1 MSDRP
6 SATELPRRVD
16 RPVVTELHT
25 GQVSHLGFL
34 AVVLF
39 GNRRGTPAAVV
50 RMGEEVR
57 G

>member
-25 GQVSHLGFL
+25 GRVSYLGFL
-34 AVVLF
+34 AVVQF

-50 RMGEEVR
+50 RRREEGR

>member
-6 SATELPRRVD
+6 SATELPHRVD

-25 GQVSHLGFL
+25 GRVPHLGFL
-34 AVVLF
+34 AVVQF
-39 GNRRGTPAAVV
+39 GNRRGTPAAAV
-50 RMGEEVR
+50 RRREEVR

>member
-6 SATELPRRVD
+6 SATELPHRVD

-25 GQVSHLGFL
+25 GRVPHLGFL
-34 AVVLF
+34 AAVQF
-39 GNRRGTPAAVV
+39 GNRRGTPAAAV
-50 RMGEEVR
+50 RRREEVR